1 MSILDRIDFLWYG
14 SFDVLFSCSN
24 KKRFNYAWHVKVY
37 MGKCDLF
44 DLLQNLIACTRHCL
58 LCQGVIFIQFYCTRM
73 KVIRGNFRGKVYFIY
88 PFVHWTCY
96 QRDVY
101 MRVDSFGGETHHF
114 YVSRYIFHSFIFTVP
129 SYLLSNLAS
138 WFSLKSDLTDG
149 HRSCNNWWMSWC
161 HH

>member
-1 MSILDRIDFLWYG
+1 MRLLFLWVF
-14 SFDVLFSCSN
+14 SIELIFSDVDHSVFYFHVVIRKDLIMLGTSKYTWENVICSI
-24 KKRFNYAWHVKVY
+24 
-37 MGKCDLF
+37 
-44 DLLQNLIACTRHCL
+44 LQNLIACTRHSL

-114 YVSRYIFHSFIFTVP
+114 YVPRYIHISFLYFYCSFVFALQP
-129 SYLLSNLAS
+129 RFLV
-138 WFSLKSDLTDG
+138 
-149 HRSCNNWWMSWC
+149 
-161 HH
+161 